1 MSERPTDTQSSR
13 AAAAHGRG
21 RGARGQSGDAGAP
34 AGQTLAE
41 RAARFRRGAPFL
53 VERATLYD
61 PEPLDQPAPM
71 PDRFEAPP
79 PRVLPVALTL
89 LGVVIVVGL
98 TASIL
103 VLRNTDVAR
112 DDESK
117 GRLEQIADRGAPQK
131 DAGANPGAQPNST
144 TIAYDLT
151 RRPSDAIVGAWRPG
165 AEKDARSAPSD
176 AAPEAAKRRPLPTRF
191 SAAPPEVP
199 PEPVTRP
206 LAQQAETPPT
216 PAVQAPVAS
225 VPPRY
230 DAPEPKRLIA
240 DGDVPGGAEG
250 RRAEKPAQSRAE
262 DERTAPSVVARVGR
276 ASEQLDSPELA
287 VEIPLDKLALPLRRP
302 DFRRYDDGDGERQI
316 SARSRR
322 TRLLRVQRQFRR
334 DQRHARKREYDQRQW
349 IPEALYGN
357 RHSGIERLLP

>member
-1 MSERPTDTQSSR
+1 MSERPTDTSR

-21 RGARGQSGDAGAP
+21 RGARGQSGAAG
-34 AGQTLAE
+34 GQSLAD
-41 RAARFRRGAPFL
+41 RAASFRRGAPFL

-71 PDRFEAPP
+71 PARDELPP

-103 VLRNTDVAR
+103 VLRNADVAR
-112 DDESK
+112 DDEGK
-117 GRLEQIADRGAPQK
+117 GRVEQFADRGPPQN
-131 DAGANPGAQPNST
+131 DAAANPGAQPNST

-151 RRPSDAIVGAWRPG
+151 RRPSDAIIGAWRPD
-165 AEKDARSAPSD
+165 AEKDGRSGSRD
-176 AAPEAAKRRPLPTRF
+176 AAPEASKRRRPLPTRR

-206 LAQQAETPPT
+206 VAPQAEMQPAPT
-216 PAVQAPVAS
+216 VQVPVVS

-230 DAPEPKRLIA
+230 DAPEPKRQIA
-240 DGDVPGGAEG
+240 DGDAPAGTAGH
-250 RRAEKPAQSRAE
+250 RAEKPKPSAQTAAE
-262 DERTAPSVVARVGR
+262 DERMAPSVVARVGR
-276 ASEQLDSPELA
+276 ASEPLDSPEPA

-302 DFRRYDDGDGERQI
+302 DITAYDDDDDERRI

-322 TRLLRVQRQFRR
+322 TRLLRLQRQLRR
-334 DQRHARKREYDQRQW
+334 EQRHARKREYDQRRW
-349 IPEALYGN
+349 VPEALYGN
-357 RHSGIERLLP
+357 RHTGMERLLP